1 MDERVHRVP
10 SWVLPSGRIH
20 PAWWLAVMPILI
32 WIDYIGGPESQF
44 PFIYVLPVCFAA
56 WYSGQTVAVALAVM
70 MPLVHIAFI
79 LTLWRPPFGLPGL
92 LAASGLRLVVVSVI
106 ALVFARQSDHERAL
120 RHEMELRHAFE
131 LQREQLRVVHV
142 TMRTVHDI
150 FNNCLNQLQLLRMD
164 AEGRVPNESLELF
177 DAAVRDAAARLKALG
192 DMPAFAETPMAIGP
206 GLDDGAARR

>member
-1 MDERVHRVP
+1 MNERVRGEP
-10 SWVLPSGRIH
+10 WWVLPSGRIH

-44 PFIYVLPVCFAA
+44 PFIYVLPVCVAA
-56 WYSGQTVAVALAVM
+56 WYSGQTVAVALAII
-70 MPLVHIAFI
+70 MPLVHVAFI
-79 LTLWRPPFGLPGL
+79 LTLWRPPFGLAGV
-92 LAASGLRLVVVSVI
+92 LAASGLRLVVVSII
-106 ALVFARQSDHERAL
+106 ALVFARQSDHQRTL
-120 RHEMELRHAFE
+120 RQEMEQRHAFE

-177 DAAVRDAAARLKALG
+177 DTAVRDAAVRLKALA
-192 DMPAFAETPMAIGP
+192 DMSVFAETPMAIGP
-206 GLDDGAARR
+206 GLDEGAARR